1 MSTKEQA
8 HGNVAKTNSYR
19 PPERMFQTWACTLYS
34 AYSLHKVENKGM
46 PVVLQCPG
54 KMLQLHGTLLGQQP
68 LHLLVGMADK
78 SLLLNVLFCYGVEL
92 LCVIFKVYPFTVCP
106 HHDLLPHHT
115 ITQGTTMLAGFSDH
129 AV

>member
-1 MSTKEQA
+1 
-8 HGNVAKTNSYR
+8 
-19 PPERMFQTWACTLYS
+19 
-34 AYSLHKVENKGM
+34 M

-78 SLLLNVLFCYGVEL
+78 SLLLNVLFRYGVEL

-115 ITQGTTMLAGFSDH
+115 ITQGTTMPAGFSDH